1 MKKIRKKNAATKQ
14 PVETGVQNSTVTTSA
29 TAATMTTM
37 TRSTTAALTMARIR
51 SRQDGRPGGRRHRKL
66 HHLLLCQQLVQ
77 PQRGFHLSTA
87 WRQTFTR
94 TTQQLLALH
103 LDDHRLPLTYQT
115 SVTANNNSNNNKL
128 PRCPRRVHRRMSRQA
143 WRRRH
148 EQKSCQRR

>member
-1 MKKIRKKNAATKQ
+1 MTKIRKKNAATKQ
-14 PVETGVQNSTVTTSA
+14 PNETGVQNSTVTTSA
-29 TAATMTTM
+29 TVATMTTTM
-37 TRSTTAALTMARIR
+37 RSTTVALKMAPIR
-51 SRQDGRPGGRRHRKL
+51 NRQDRRPGGRRHRTL

-115 SVTANNNSNNNKL
+115 SVTANNNKL

-148 EQKSCQRR
+148 EQKRWQRR